1 METRDQLLEFLR
13 MSFQTDHEQI
23 LDAISDI
30 ARMIAVPKGTN
41 LFRAGDCTEEGY
53 LLFDGIVRQ
62 YFLDENGDEVTEWLP
77 NCPGSVIYSSYKLKT
92 KDIAKV
98 SCDTVTD
105 CTLVRFCTAD
115 LLELSERIPEFQRI
129 RVRKLQETLDRQ
141 ARLKRI
147 MEHRTPSERYAWLVE
162 NRPWLVERVP
172 QKYIASFLGMTP
184 VSLSRIRSRYKQ
196 KEA

>member
-41 LFRAGDCTEEGY
+41 LFRAGECTEEVY

-62 YFLDENGDEVTEWLP
+62 YFLDENGDEITEWLP

-105 CTLVRFCTAD
+105 CTLVRFCAAD

-162 NRPWLVERVP
+162 NRPWLAERVP

-196 KEA
+196 KDA

>member
-41 LFRAGDCTEEGY
+41 LFRAGECTEEVY

-105 CTLVRFCTAD
+105 CTLVRFCAAD

-162 NRPWLVERVP
+162 NRPWLAERVP

-196 KEA
+196 KDA

>member
-13 MSFQTDHEQI
+13 MAFQTDHEQI
-23 LDAISDI
+23 LDAFSDI
-30 ARMIAVPKGTN
+30 ARMVTVPKGTS

-62 YFLDENGDEVTEWLP
+62 YFLDENGDEITEWLP
-77 NCPGSVIYSSYKLKT
+77 NCPGSVIYSSYKLIT

-105 CTLVRFCTAD
+105 CTLVQFCAAD
-115 LLELSERIPEFQRI
+115 LLELSERIPEFQQI

-162 NRPWLVERVP
+162 NRPWLAERVP

-196 KEA
+196 KDA